1 MKFRLTNLTLTF
13 KKSKEVIEFSDFH
26 YFYGQMG
33 AGKSTIARMIDYCF
47 GGDQELTPALQ
58 NEFVA
63 ASLTAQV
70 NGNELSIAR
79 NRDADLVRVQWSL
92 QGEPY
97 EVIMPARKPGDE
109 VVPNSGI
116 HVLSDLVFI
125 LADIKPPKVRRSKI
139 KEDSELERLSFRDL
153 LWYCYLDQ
161 DSMDSSFFNLEE
173 EANVFKRLKSRDV
186 LRFIV
191 GYHQEEVAALE
202 AEIQNTREERQKAE
216 GGAKAMREA
225 LESADVAS
233 PEKMQK
239 LRQKISTG
247 IKKVE
252 AAIAQARTKVSQ
264 HRTSD
269 MESLQERGQK
279 TTNALLECSARETDA
294 LETIQALKA
303 QKNSLLSLSTRY
315 RRVQSARAVLGGVTF
330 LECPCCSQN
339 LPERADNVCPLC
351 GVPPDSAQQTVDEET
366 IAADIRERVEELDER
381 VKQMERNLLDT
392 RRQQREL
399 YEDKRAIDEQLTKAS
414 RNYDSAYLTEAL
426 QLEKEQAALQQ
437 RLRDLHQIETLGKK
451 AAELEKR
458 AQTLAGD
465 EYRIRAELKEA
476 RKKAERDTSNLRRL
490 ETLFRDCL
498 LRSRIAGFFP
508 DDSVSIR
515 APYFLPEVLGKNT
528 GDLAVTSFSNL
539 GSGGKK
545 TLFKCCFAVAIH
557 RLATECGVALPSLLM
572 IDSPMKNISE
582 RENQDQFSGF
592 HEMLHELAVN
602 ELRDT
607 QFLIVDK
614 ELFTPAAEFPRKFS
628 SRHMKPNDEEFPP
641 LIPYYKGK

>member
-1 MKFRLTNLTLTF
+1 MKFRLMSLTLTF
-13 KKSKEVIEFSDFH
+13 KKSKELIEFSDFH

-70 NGNELSIAR
+70 NGNELLIIR

-92 QGEPY
+92 QEQPY
-97 EVIMPARKPGDE
+97 EVIMPVRKPGEE

-116 HVLSDLVFI
+116 HVLSDLLFI

-161 DSMDSSFFNLEE
+161 DSMDSNFFNLEE

-202 AEIQNTREERQKAE
+202 ADIQTTREERQKAE

-225 LESADVAS
+225 LASADVAS
-233 PEKMQK
+233 SEKMEK
-239 LRQKISTG
+239 LRQKIERE
-247 IKKVE
+247 IIKVE
-252 AAIAQARTKVSQ
+252 AAITSARTKVAQ
-264 HRTSD
+264 HRTGD

-279 TTNALLECSARETDA
+279 IAKALLDCSSRENDA
-294 LETIQALKA
+294 IDTIQSLKA

-315 RRVQSARAVLGGVTF
+315 RRVQSARTVLGGVAF
-330 LECPCCSQN
+330 SECPCCSQA
-339 LPERADNVCPLC
+339 LPQRAEDVCPLC
-351 GVPPDSAQQTVDEET
+351 GVPPDNAQQSIDEET
-366 IAADIRERVEELDER
+366 ISADIHERVEELDER
-381 VKQMERNLLDT
+381 VKQMEKNLTDT
-392 RRQQREL
+392 RQQQREL
-399 YEDKRAIDEQLTKAS
+399 FEDKRAIDNQLTNAS
-414 RNYDSAYLTEAL
+414 KNYDSAYLTEAL
-426 QLEKEQAALQQ
+426 QLEKDQAALQQ
-437 RLRDLHQIETLGKK
+437 RLRDLYQIETLGKK

-458 AQTLAGD
+458 AQSLAGE
-465 EYRIRAELKEA
+465 EYRLRAELKEA
-476 RKKAERDTSNLRRL
+476 RKKAEHDTTNLRRL
-490 ETLFRDCL
+490 ETLFLDCL
-498 LRSRIAGFFP
+498 LRSRIAGFFS

-557 RLATECGVALPSLLM
+557 RLATECGVALPSLLI

-582 RENQDQFSGF
+582 RENQDQFAGF
-592 HEMLHELAVN
+592 HEMLHELAAS
-602 ELRDT
+602 ELKDT

-614 ELFTPAAEFPRKFS
+614 ELFAPSAEFQRKFT
-628 SRHMKPNDEEFPP
+628 SRHMKPNDDEFPP